1 MKNLVIILCSMWV
14 LSSIAGEKIDKKLEV
29 SATGLV
35 EIHNTRGKIE
45 LQGWDKNVVNIK
57 GELDNMTEKFV
68 FSHSDEKTLIK
79 VVLPKSYSTSKRSRG
94 SKLKI
99 FVPLQVAVQI
109 NGVSTDVEISNVQGG
124 VEINTVSGD
133 AELKNIAKRTYI
145 NSVSGDVNLKDIK
158 DRIEISTV
166 SGNVKASV
174 SATKIAIA
182 GVSSDITVK
191 ASSFDTAKIVT
202 VSGDAHLHG
211 TLLADGDV
219 KMTNVSGDSYFH
231 VGGELD
237 ARITLETGPGGDI
250 VNKYSSDKP
259 TSSFIGS
266 ESLKFTSGK
275 GNGTVRMHT
284 VSGSIGLR
292 K

>member
-1 MKNLVIILCSMWV
+1 MKKLVILLCSMWT
-14 LSSIAGEKIDKKLEV
+14 LSSIAGEKIDKQLDV
-29 SATGLV
+29 SATGEV

-45 LQGWDKNVVNIK
+45 LQGWDKNVVRVK

-68 FSHSDEKTLIK
+68 FNHNDGKTLIK

-99 FVPLQVAVQI
+99 FVPLQVALYI
-109 NGVSTDVEISNVQGG
+109 NGVSTDLDISNVQGG

-133 AELKNIAKRTYI
+133 AVLKNIAKRTYI
-145 NSVSGDVNLKDIK
+145 NSVSGDVDLNDVKG
-158 DRIEISTV
+158 RIEISTV
-166 SGNVKASV
+166 SGDVKAKV
-174 SATKIAIA
+174 TATKISIA

-202 VSGDAHLHG
+202 VSGDAHFYG
-211 TLLADGDV
+211 SLLADGDLR
-219 KMTNVSGDSYFH
+219 MNNVSGDSFFH
-231 VGGELD
+231 VRGELD

-266 ESLKFTSGK
+266 ESLKFTSGE
-275 GNGTVRMHT
+275 GSGTVRMHT
-284 VSGSIGLR
+284 VSGSIGL
-292 K
+292 KK

>member
-1 MKNLVIILCSMWV
+1 MKKLLIILCSMWV
-14 LSSIAGEKIDKKLEV
+14 LSSIAGEKIDKQLDV
-29 SATGLV
+29 SATGEV

-45 LQGWDKNVVNIK
+45 VQGWEKNVVSVK

-68 FSHSDEKTLIK
+68 FSHKDGKTLIK
-79 VVLPKSYSTSKRSRG
+79 VVLPKSYSTSKRSKG

-99 FVPLQVAVQI
+99 FVPLRVAVNL
-109 NGVSTDVEISNVQGG
+109 NGVSTDLEIVNVQGG
-124 VEINTVSGD
+124 VEINTVSGN

-145 NSVSGDVNLKDIK
+145 NSVSGDIDLKNIK
-158 DRIEISTV
+158 GRIEISTV

-174 SATKIAIA
+174 SATKIAVA

-191 ASSFDTAKIVT
+191 ATSFDSVKIVT

-211 TLLADGDV
+211 SLLADGDV
-219 KMTNVSGDSYFH
+219 KMNNVSGDSFFY
-231 VGGELD
+231 VAGELD

-266 ESLKFTSGK
+266 ETLKFTVGE

-284 VSGSIGLR
+284 VSGTIGLR